1 MFGLY
6 TKRDVQ
12 MLVRRIR
19 DEYDAALKEQKAA
32 SEELKAENRA
42 LSARVS
48 ELEGERGSVSEALVH
63 AVKEGERIKEEGS
76 RAAEN
81 GQKEF
86 ALLTEKCRLFL
97 AKLMQKYPD
106 EEDTQ
111 AFAAFV
117 ESLSGALGEEEEE
130 SGLDMD
136 EVLAPKQPLDL
147 GKLCKDLGL
156 MEDGE

>member
-12 MLVRRIR
+12 MLVRRLR

-32 SEELKAENRA
+32 SDELKAENRA

-86 ALLTEKCRLFL
+86 ALLAEKCRLFL

>member
-12 MLVRRIR
+12 ILVRRLR

-48 ELEGERGSVSEALVH
+48 ELEGERGNVSEALVH

-86 ALLTEKCRLFL
+86 ALLAEKCRLFL

>member
-12 MLVRRIR
+12 MLVRRLR
-19 DEYDAALKEQKAA
+19 DEYDAALKKQKTA

-86 ALLTEKCRLFL
+86 ALLAEKCRLFL

>member
-12 MLVRRIR
+12 MLVRRLR

-86 ALLTEKCRLFL
+86 ALLAEKCRLFL

-147 GKLCKDLGL
+147 GMLCKDLGL

>member
-12 MLVRRIR
+12 MLVSRLR

-86 ALLTEKCRLFL
+86 ALLAEKCRLFL

-111 AFAAFV
+111 SFAAFV

>member
-6 TKRDVQ
+6 TKREVQ
-12 MLVRRIR
+12 ALVRRLR
-19 DEYDAALKEQKAA
+19 AEYDEALRSQKAA
-32 SEELKAENRA
+32 GEEIKAENRA
-42 LSARVS
+42 LAARVS
-48 ELEGERGSVSEALVH
+48 ELERERGSVATALVR
-63 AVKEGERIKEEGS
+63 AVEEGERIKQEGA

-81 GQKEF
+81 GQREV
-86 ALLTEKCRLFL
+86 ALLAEKCRLYL

-106 EEDTQ
+106 EEDTR

-117 ESLSGALGEEEEE
+117 ESLTGAFGGEEED
-130 SGLDMD
+130 GVLDMD

>member
-12 MLVRRIR
+12 MLVRRLR

-86 ALLTEKCRLFL
+86 ALLAEKCRLFL

-130 SGLDMD
+130 SELDMD

>member
-1 MFGLY
+1 
-6 TKRDVQ
+6 
-12 MLVRRIR
+12 
-19 DEYDAALKEQKAA
+19 
-32 SEELKAENRA
+32 
-42 LSARVS
+42 
-48 ELEGERGSVSEALVH
+48 
-63 AVKEGERIKEEGS
+63 
-76 RAAEN
+76 
-81 GQKEF
+81 
-86 ALLTEKCRLFL
+86 
-97 AKLMQKYPD
+97 MQKYPD

-117 ESLSGALGEEEEE
+117 ESLSGVLGEEEEE

>member
-6 TKRDVQ
+6 TKRYVQ
-12 MLVRRIR
+12 MLVRRLR
-19 DEYDAALKEQKAA
+19 DEYDAALKEQKTA

-86 ALLTEKCRLFL
+86 ALLAEKCRLFL

>member
-12 MLVRRIR
+12 MLVRRLR

-32 SEELKAENRA
+32 SDELKAENRA

-63 AVKEGERIKEEGS
+63 AVKEGERIKEAGS

-86 ALLTEKCRLFL
+86 ALLAEKCRLFL

>member
-12 MLVRRIR
+12 MLVRRLR

-86 ALLTEKCRLFL
+86 ALLAEKCRLFL

-106 EEDTQ
+106 EEDPQ

>member
-6 TKRDVQ
+6 TKRDVH
-12 MLVRRIR
+12 MLVRRLR

-48 ELEGERGSVSEALVH
+48 ELEGERGSVSEVLVH

-86 ALLTEKCRLFL
+86 ALLAEKCRLFL

-117 ESLSGALGEEEEE
+117 ESLSGVLGEEEEE

>member
-12 MLVRRIR
+12 MLVRRLR

-86 ALLTEKCRLFL
+86 ALLAEKCRLFL

-117 ESLSGALGEEEEE
+117 ESLSGALGEEEEV

>member
-12 MLVRRIR
+12 MLVRRLR

-86 ALLTEKCRLFL
+86 ALLAEKCRLFL

>member
-12 MLVRRIR
+12 MLVRRLR

-86 ALLTEKCRLFL
+86 ALLAEKCRLFL

-136 EVLAPKQPLDL
+136 EVLAPKQPPDL

>member
-12 MLVRRIR
+12 MLVRRLR

-86 ALLTEKCRLFL
+86 ALLAEKCRLFL

-117 ESLSGALGEEEEE
+117 ESLSGVLGEEEEE

>member
-12 MLVRRIR
+12 MLVRRLR

-48 ELEGERGSVSEALVH
+48 ELEGERGSVSKALVH

-86 ALLTEKCRLFL
+86 ALLAEKCRLFL

>member
-12 MLVRRIR
+12 MLVRRLR

-86 ALLTEKCRLFL
+86 ALLAEKCRLFL
-97 AKLMQKYPD
+97 AKLMKKYPD

>member
-12 MLVRRIR
+12 MLVRRLR

-32 SEELKAENRA
+32 SEELKTENRA

-86 ALLTEKCRLFL
+86 ALLAEKCRLFL

>member
-12 MLVRRIR
+12 MLVRRLR

-48 ELEGERGSVSEALVH
+48 VLEGGRGSVSEALVH

-86 ALLTEKCRLFL
+86 ALLAEKCRLFL

>member
-12 MLVRRIR
+12 MLVRRLR

-32 SEELKAENRA
+32 SEELKAENRS

-86 ALLTEKCRLFL
+86 ALLAEKCRLFL

>member
-12 MLVRRIR
+12 MLVRRLR

-86 ALLTEKCRLFL
+86 ALLAEKCRLFL

-117 ESLSGALGEEEEE
+117 ESLSSALGEEEEE

>member
-12 MLVRRIR
+12 MLVRRLR

-86 ALLTEKCRLFL
+86 ALLAEKCRLFL
-97 AKLMQKYPD
+97 AKHMQKYPD

-117 ESLSGALGEEEEE
+117 ESLSGVLGEEEEE

>member
-12 MLVRRIR
+12 MLVRRLR

-48 ELEGERGSVSEALVH
+48 ELGGERGSVSEALVH

-86 ALLTEKCRLFL
+86 ALLAEKCRLFL

>member
-12 MLVRRIR
+12 MLVRRLR

-86 ALLTEKCRLFL
+86 ALLAEKCRLFL

-117 ESLSGALGEEEEE
+117 ESLSDALGEEEEE

>member
-12 MLVRRIR
+12 MLVRRLR

-86 ALLTEKCRLFL
+86 ALLAEKCRLFL
-97 AKLMQKYPD
+97 ARLMQKYPD

-130 SGLDMD
+130 SGLDID

>member
-12 MLVRRIR
+12 MLVRRLR
-19 DEYDAALKEQKAA
+19 DEYDTALKEQKAA

-86 ALLTEKCRLFL
+86 ALLAEKCRLFL

>member
-12 MLVRRIR
+12 MLVRRLR

-32 SEELKAENRA
+32 SEELKAERRA

-86 ALLTEKCRLFL
+86 ALLAEKCRLFL

>member
-12 MLVRRIR
+12 MLVCRLR

-86 ALLTEKCRLFL
+86 ALLAEKCRLFL